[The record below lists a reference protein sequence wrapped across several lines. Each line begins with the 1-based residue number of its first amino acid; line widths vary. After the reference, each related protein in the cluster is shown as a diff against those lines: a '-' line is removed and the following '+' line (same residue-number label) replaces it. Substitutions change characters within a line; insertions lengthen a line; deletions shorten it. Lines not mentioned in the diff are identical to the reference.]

1 MAQTLS
7 TAAAAGSIV
16 AEICLYGTQQ
26 TGAGW
31 LAQTADGLMFGNGRP
46 VAGRPFTEAVWM
58 AMGALESD
66 GIRSGLVRIFLPG
79 GEYMAVVDAA
89 LPVPTFGSLKTVPA
103 PVWTLDVAD
112 LVNAAQAQVA
122 R

>member
-1 MAQTLS
+1 MARNLS
-7 TAAAAGSIV
+7 TAAGSIV
-16 AEICLYGTQQ
+16 ADICLYGTRQ

-46 VAGRPFTEAVWM
+46 VAGRSFTEAVWM

-66 GIRSGLVRIFLPG
+66 GIRSGQVRIFLPG
-79 GEYMAVVDAA
+79 GDYMAVVDAA
-89 LPVPTFGSLKTVPA
+89 QPVPTFGGLRTVPA

-112 LVNAAQAQVA
+112 LVNAAQPQQVA